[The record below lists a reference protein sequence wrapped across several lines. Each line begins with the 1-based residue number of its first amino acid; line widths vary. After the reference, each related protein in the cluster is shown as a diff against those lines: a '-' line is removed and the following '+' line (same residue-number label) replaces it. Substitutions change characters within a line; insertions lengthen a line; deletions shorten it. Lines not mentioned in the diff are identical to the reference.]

1 MARTELNVIQ
11 FTKYN
16 QAIYP
21 HDYYIE
27 VEDGTEGALE
37 VVKENAGADEINYND
52 DALIGIDGLPLF
64 SEFDTEATHYVLKV
78 EGFLKEPDAET
89 LQFEFKMEKPDDKYV
104 LVVENTATVPIY
116 HVEAT
121 SGDDDDALEVVE
133 NATTDEGKIKYD
145 AVIKADG
152 TRMYTTSGAASGKY
166 VKEVS
171 GDKQITILK
180 GNSIQGILD
189 QTYDLRHGGTYYI
202 RLESGRFKNTY
213 GEDKGKVVLE
223 TTDTLVKAAVL
234 CFK

>member
-27 VEDGTEGALE
+27 VDSNTAGKLT
-37 VVKENAGADEINYND
+37 VVAENASANQINYND

-64 SEFDTEATHYVLKV
+64 SAFDTGATHYVLKV
-78 EGFLKEPDAET
+78 EGFLKEPNAET

-104 LVVENTATVPIY
+104 LVVENTATVPTY
-116 HVEAT
+116 HVETT
-121 SGDDDDALEVVE
+121 STDDDKIEVVE
-133 NATTDEGKIKYD
+133 SDAGEGKIKYD

-152 TRMYTTSGAASGKY
+152 TRMYNSFESDKY
-166 VKEVS
+166 VKVVS

-213 GEDKGKVVLE
+213 GSDKGKVVLE

>member
-27 VEDGTEGALE
+27 VESDTEGKLT
-37 VVKENAGADEINYND
+37 VVEDNATANQINYND

-64 SEFDTEATHYVLKV
+64 SEFDTQATHYVLKV
-78 EGFLKEPDAET
+78 EGFLKEPNAET
-89 LQFEFKMEKPDDKYV
+89 LQFEFEMKKPDDKYV
-104 LVVENTATVPIY
+104 LVVENTATVPTY
-116 HVEAT
+116 HVETT
-121 SGDDDDALEVVE
+121 SEDNKKIEVVASDAGE
-133 NATTDEGKIKYD
+133 NQIDYD
-145 AVIKADG
+145 DVIKADG
-152 TRMYTTSGAASGKY
+152 TPMYATSGAASGKY
-166 VKEVS
+166 VKAVS

-213 GEDKGKVVLE
+213 GDDKGKVVLE

>member
-27 VEDGTEGALE
+27 VDSDTAGKLT
-37 VVKENAGADEINYND
+37 VVEANAGENQINYND

-64 SEFDTEATHYVLKV
+64 SAFDTGATHYVLKV
-78 EGFLKEPDAET
+78 EGFLKEPNAET

-104 LVVENTATVPIY
+104 LVVENTATVPTY
-116 HVEAT
+116 HVETT
-121 SGDDDDALEVVE
+121 STDDDKIEVVASAAGE
-133 NATTDEGKIKYD
+133 KQINYD
-145 AVIKADG
+145 DVIKADG
-152 TRMYTTSGAASGKY
+152 TQMYDSFESGKY
-166 VKEVS
+166 VKAVS

-213 GEDKGKVVLE
+213 GSDKGKVVLE

>member
-27 VEDGTEGALE
+27 VENDTAGKLT
-37 VVKENAGADEINYND
+37 VVKESATAGKINYND

-64 SEFDTEATHYVLKV
+64 SEYEAGHYVLKV
-78 EGFLKEPDAET
+78 EGFLKEPNAVT

-104 LVVENTATVPIY
+104 LVVENTATVPTY
-116 HVEAT
+116 YVETA
-121 SGDDDDALEVVE
+121 SADDDGALKVVASDAG
-133 NATTDEGKIKYD
+133 DKQIDYD
-145 AVIKADG
+145 DVIKADG
-152 TRMYTTSGAASGKY
+152 TRMYNSNPSTDTY
-166 VKEVS
+166 VKKVS

>member
-27 VEDGTEGALE
+27 VDSDTEGKLE
-37 VVKENAGADEINYND
+37 VVNEGATAGKINYND
-52 DALIGIDGLPLF
+52 DTLIGIDGLPLF
-64 SEFDTEATHYVLKV
+64 SAFDATATHYVLKV
-78 EGFLKEPDAET
+78 EGFLKAPDAET
-89 LQFEFKMEKPDDKYV
+89 LQFEFEMKKPDDKYV
-104 LVVENTATVPIY
+104 LVVENTATVPTY
-116 HVEAT
+116 HVETT
-121 SGDDDDALEVVE
+121 SEDNKKIKVV
-133 NATTDEGKIKYD
+133 ASGASVGQIKYD

-152 TRMYTTSGAASGKY
+152 TKMYDSAPATDTY
-166 VKEVS
+166 VKVVS

-213 GEDKGKVVLE
+213 GGDKGKVVLE

>member
-27 VEDGTEGALE
+27 VESDTEGKLT
-37 VVKENAGADEINYND
+37 VVAENATENQINYND

-64 SEFDTEATHYVLKV
+64 SEFDGETTHYVLKV

-104 LVVENTATVPIY
+104 LVVENTAKVPTY
-116 HVEAT
+116 YVETTSDDEGALKVVT
-121 SGDDDDALEVVE
+121 SGADENQIDYDD
-133 NATTDEGKIKYD
+133 
-145 AVIKADG
+145 VIKADG
-152 TRMYTTSGAASGKY
+152 TRMYDSNPSTDTY

-213 GEDKGKVVLE
+213 GGDKGKVVLE

>member
-27 VEDGTEGALE
+27 VESDTAGKLT
-37 VVKENAGADEINYND
+37 VVEKNAGSNQINYND

-64 SEFDTEATHYVLKV
+64 SAFDKQATHYVLKV

-116 HVEAT
+116 YVETA
-121 SGDDDDALEVVE
+121 SGDDDGALEVVNNVAGDGE
-133 NATTDEGKIKYD
+133 INYQD
-145 AVIKADG
+145 VIKADG
-152 TRMYTTSGAASGKY
+152 TKMYDSFKSGEY
-166 VKEVS
+166 VKAVS

-213 GEDKGKVVLE
+213 GSDKGKVVLE

>member
-27 VEDGTEGALE
+27 VESGTAGKLT
-37 VVKENAGADEINYND
+37 VVEDNAGSNQINYND

-64 SEFDTEATHYVLKV
+64 SEFDGETTHYVLKV
-78 EGFLKEPDAET
+78 EGFLKEPDAVT
-89 LQFEFKMEKPDDKYV
+89 LQFEFEMKKPDDKYL
-104 LVVENTATVPIY
+104 LVVENTATVPTY
-116 HVEAT
+116 HVETTSDDEEKIKVVASSAT
-121 SGDDDDALEVVE
+121 DGQ
-133 NATTDEGKIKYD
+133 IKYD

-152 TRMYTTSGAASGKY
+152 TRMYDSAPVTDKF
-166 VKEVS
+166 VKVVS

-213 GEDKGKVVLE
+213 GDDKGKVVLE

>member
-1 MARTELNVIQ
+1 MARTALNVIQ

-27 VEDGTEGALE
+27 VDSETEGALK
-37 VVKENAGADEINYND
+37 VVENSAAAGEIDYND
-52 DALIGIDGLPLF
+52 DTLIGIDGLPLF
-64 SEFDTEATHYVLKV
+64 SEFDAETTHYVLKV

-89 LQFEFKMEKPDDKYV
+89 LQFEFEMKKPDDKYV
-104 LVVENTATVPIY
+104 LVVENTATVPTY
-116 HVEAT
+116 HVETT
-121 SGDDDDALEVVE
+121 SVDNEKIEVVE
-133 NATTDEGKIKYD
+133 SDATEGKIKYD

-152 TRMYTTSGAASGKY
+152 TRMYDSFESGKY
-166 VKEVS
+166 VKAVS

-213 GEDKGKVVLE
+213 GDDKGKVVLE

>member
-27 VEDGTEGALE
+27 VGSGTAGKLTVVENGAT
-37 VVKENAGADEINYND
+37 AGKINYND

-64 SEFDTEATHYVLKV
+64 SAFEAGHYVLKV
-78 EGFLKEPDAET
+78 EGFLKAPDAT
-89 LQFEFKMEKPDDKYV
+89 TKQFEFEMKKPDDKYV
-104 LVVENTATVPIY
+104 LVVENTATVPTY
-116 HVEAT
+116 YVETT
-121 SGDDDDALEVVE
+121 SDDDEKIEVVNSVAGDGE
-133 NATTDEGKIKYD
+133 INYED
-145 AVIKADG
+145 VIKADG
-152 TRMYTTSGAASGKY
+152 TKMYSSFESGKY
-166 VKEVS
+166 VKKVS

-213 GEDKGKVVLE
+213 GDDKGKVVLE

>member
-1 MARTELNVIQ
+1 MARTALNVIQ

-27 VEDGTEGALE
+27 VDSETEGALE
-37 VVKENAGADEINYND
+37 VVEENATTGEINYND
-52 DALIGIDGLPLF
+52 DALIGKDGLPLF
-64 SEFDTEATHYVLKV
+64 SEFDAETTHYVLKV

-89 LQFEFKMEKPDDKYV
+89 LQFEFEMKKPDDKYL
-104 LVVENTATVPIY
+104 LVVENTAKVPTY
-116 HVEAT
+116 HVETT
-121 SGDDDDALEVVE
+121 SDDEEAIKVVASGAGENQINYDD
-133 NATTDEGKIKYD
+133 
-145 AVIKADG
+145 VIKADG
-152 TRMYTTSGAASGKY
+152 TRMYATSGAASGKY

-213 GEDKGKVVLE
+213 GDDRGKVVLE

>member
-1 MARTELNVIQ
+1 MARTALNVIQ

-27 VEDGTEGALE
+27 VDSKTEGKLT
-37 VVKENAGADEINYND
+37 VVEENAGANQINYND

-64 SEFDTEATHYVLKV
+64 SVFDTEATHYVLKV
-78 EGFLKEPDAET
+78 EGFLKEPNAET
-89 LQFEFKMEKPDDKYV
+89 LQFEFEMKKPDDKYV
-104 LVVENTATVPIY
+104 LVVKNTATVPTY
-116 HVEAT
+116 HVETT
-121 SGDDDDALEVVE
+121 SEDTKKIEVVE
-133 NATTDEGKIKYD
+133 SDATEGKIKYD

-152 TRMYTTSGAASGKY
+152 TKMYGSFESGKY

-189 QTYDLRHGGTYYI
+189 QTYALRHGGTYYI

-213 GEDKGKVVLE
+213 GSDKGKVVLE

>member
-27 VEDGTEGALE
+27 VDSKTAGKLT
-37 VVKENAGADEINYND
+37 VVDENATTSQINYND

-64 SEFDTEATHYVLKV
+64 SAFDEVTTHYVLKV
-78 EGFLKEPDAET
+78 EGFLKEPNAET

-116 HVEAT
+116 YVETT
-121 SGDDDDALEVVE
+121 STDTKKIEVVE
-133 NATTDEGKIKYD
+133 SDAGEGKIKYD

-152 TRMYTTSGAASGKY
+152 TRMYDSFESDKY
-166 VKEVS
+166 VKVVS

-213 GEDKGKVVLE
+213 GSDKGKVVLE

>member
-27 VEDGTEGALE
+27 VGSETVGKLE
-37 VVKENAGADEINYND
+37 VVAESAGADEINYND

-64 SEFDTEATHYVLKV
+64 SAFEAGHYVLKV
-78 EGFLKEPDAET
+78 EGFLKEPNAET

-104 LVVENTATVPIY
+104 LVVENTATVPTY
-116 HVEAT
+116 HVETT
-121 SGDDDDALEVVE
+121 SDDEEAIKVVASGAGE
-133 NATTDEGKIKYD
+133 KQINYND
-145 AVIKADG
+145 VIKADG
-152 TRMYTTSGAASGKY
+152 TRMYDSNPSTDTY

-213 GEDKGKVVLE
+213 GDDKGKVVLE

>member
-27 VEDGTEGALE
+27 VGSDTEGKLT
-37 VVKENAGADEINYND
+37 VVEDNAGSNQINYND

-64 SEFDTEATHYVLKV
+64 SDFDAGHYVLKV
-78 EGFLKEPDAET
+78 EGFLKEPNAVT

-104 LVVENTATVPIY
+104 LVVENTATVPTY
-116 HVEAT
+116 YVETA
-121 SGDDDDALEVVE
+121 SGDDDGALKVVASDADE
-133 NATTDEGKIKYD
+133 NQIKYD

-152 TRMYTTSGAASGKY
+152 TRMYNSNPSPDKY
-166 VKEVS
+166 VKKVS

-213 GEDKGKVVLE
+213 GNDKGKVVLE

>member
-27 VEDGTEGALE
+27 VASGTVGALQ
-37 VVKENAGADEINYND
+37 VVEDNAGSNQINYND

-64 SEFDTEATHYVLKV
+64 SEFDGVTTHYVLKV
-78 EGFLKEPDAET
+78 EGFLKEPDAT
-89 LQFEFKMEKPDDKYV
+89 TKQFEFKMEKPDDKYV
-104 LVVENTATVPIY
+104 LVVENTATVPTY
-116 HVEAT
+116 YVETT
-121 SGDDDDALEVVE
+121 STDSEKIEVVE
-133 NATTDEGKIKYD
+133 NETTDEGKIKYD

-152 TRMYTTSGAASGKY
+152 TRMYDSFKSGEY
-166 VKEVS
+166 VKKVS

>member
-1 MARTELNVIQ
+1 MARTALNVIQ

-27 VEDGTEGALE
+27 VESDTEGKLT
-37 VVKENAGADEINYND
+37 VVEENATTNQINYND

-64 SEFDTEATHYVLKV
+64 SAFDAEATHYVLKV
-78 EGFLKEPDAET
+78 EGFLKEPNAET
-89 LQFEFKMEKPDDKYV
+89 LQFEFEMKKPDDKYV
-104 LVVENTATVPIY
+104 LVVENTATVPTY
-116 HVEAT
+116 YVET
-121 SGDDDDALEVVE
+121 TSDDEEKIKVVSGD
-133 NATTDEGKIKYD
+133 ATTGEIKYND
-145 AVIKADG
+145 AALVDAYG
-152 TRMYTTSGAASGKY
+152 NALYTSEPTPTKY
-166 VKEVS
+166 VVEVS

-213 GEDKGKVVLE
+213 GNDKGKVVL
-223 TTDTLVKAAVL
+223 TATDTYVKAAVL

>member
-27 VEDGTEGALE
+27 VESDTAGKLT
-37 VVKENAGADEINYND
+37 VVEDNAGSNQINYND
-52 DALIGIDGLPLF
+52 DALIGIDGLSLF
-64 SEFDTEATHYVLKV
+64 SEFDAGHYVLKV

-104 LVVENTATVPIY
+104 LVVENTATVPTY
-116 HVEAT
+116 YVETA
-121 SGDDDDALEVVE
+121 SGDDDGALKVVASDADE
-133 NATTDEGKIKYD
+133 NQIKYD

-152 TRMYTTSGAASGKY
+152 TRMYDSNPSPDKY
-166 VKEVS
+166 VKKVS

>member
-27 VEDGTEGALE
+27 VESDTAGKLK
-37 VVKENAGADEINYND
+37 VVEANATTNQINYND

-64 SEFDTEATHYVLKV
+64 SKFDTAATHYVLKV
-78 EGFLKEPDAET
+78 EGFLKEPNAET

-116 HVEAT
+116 YVETT
-121 SGDDDDALEVVE
+121 S
-133 NATTDEGKIKYD
+133 TDTKKIKVVASVATEGQINYD
-145 AVIKADG
+145 DVIKADG
-152 TRMYTTSGAASGKY
+152 TAMYATSDAASGKY
-166 VKEVS
+166 VKVVS

-213 GEDKGKVVLE
+213 GSDKGKVVLE

>member
-1 MARTELNVIQ
+1 MARTALNVIQ

-27 VEDGTEGALE
+27 VASGTVGALT
-37 VVKENAGADEINYND
+37 VVENNAGANEINYND

-64 SEFDTEATHYVLKV
+64 SAFEAGHYVLKV
-78 EGFLKEPDAET
+78 EGFLKAPDAT
-89 LQFEFKMEKPDDKYV
+89 TKQFEFDMKKPDDKYV

-116 HVEAT
+116 YVETT
-121 SGDDDDALEVVE
+121 S
-133 NATTDEGKIKYD
+133 TDEEKIKVVASGAGEGEINYD

-152 TRMYTTSGAASGKY
+152 TRMYDSNPSTDTY
-166 VKEVS
+166 VKVVS

-213 GEDKGKVVLE
+213 GGDKGKVVLE

>member
-27 VEDGTEGALE
+27 VEDGTEGNLE
-37 VVKENAGADEINYND
+37 VVEEDASADEINYND

-64 SEFDTEATHYVLKV
+64 SAFDTEATHYVLKV
-78 EGFLKEPDAET
+78 EGFLKEPNAVT

-104 LVVENTATVPIY
+104 LVVENTATVPTY
-116 HVEAT
+116 YVETT
-121 SGDDDDALEVVE
+121 STDNEKIEVV
-133 NATTDEGKIKYD
+133 NSVATEGEINYKD
-145 AVIKADG
+145 VIKADG
-152 TRMYTTSGAASGKY
+152 TRMYDSFEASKY
-166 VKEVS
+166 VKAVI

>member
-1 MARTELNVIQ
+1 MARTALNVIQ

-27 VEDGTEGALE
+27 VDSGTEGALE
-37 VVKENAGADEINYND
+37 VVEENATAGKINYND

-64 SEFDTEATHYVLKV
+64 SEFDAVTTHYVLKV
-78 EGFLKEPDAET
+78 EGFLKEPNAET
-89 LQFEFKMEKPDDKYV
+89 LQFEFEMKKPDDKYL
-104 LVVENTATVPIY
+104 LVVENTATVPTY
-116 HVEAT
+116 HVETT
-121 SGDDDDALEVVE
+121 SDDEEKIEVVNSVAGDGE
-133 NATTDEGKIKYD
+133 INYD
-145 AVIKADG
+145 DVIKADG
-152 TRMYTTSGAASGKY
+152 TRMYDSTPLTDTY

>member
-27 VEDGTEGALE
+27 VGSDTAGKLTVVENGATT
-37 VVKENAGADEINYND
+37 NEINYND

-64 SEFDTEATHYVLKV
+64 SAFEAGHYVLKV
-78 EGFLKEPDAET
+78 EGFLKAPDAT
-89 LQFEFKMEKPDDKYV
+89 TKQFEFKMEKPDDKYV
-104 LVVENTATVPIY
+104 LVVENTATVPTY
-116 HVEAT
+116 YVKTT
-121 SGDDDDALEVVE
+121 SADEDALEVVASGAGE
-133 NATTDEGKIKYD
+133 NQINYD

-152 TRMYTTSGAASGKY
+152 TRMYGSFKSGEY
-166 VKEVS
+166 VKVVI

>member
-27 VEDGTEGALE
+27 VGSDTAGKLT
-37 VVKENAGADEINYND
+37 VVAQNATADEINYND

-64 SEFDTEATHYVLKV
+64 SEFDAGHYVLKV
-78 EGFLKEPDAET
+78 EGFLKEPDAVT

-104 LVVENTATVPIY
+104 LVVENTATVPTY
-116 HVEAT
+116 HVETT
-121 SGDDDDALEVVE
+121 SDDEE
-133 NATTDEGKIKYD
+133 KIKVVASGAGENQINYND
-145 AVIKADG
+145 VIKADG
-152 TRMYTTSGAASGKY
+152 TRMYDSFVSDKF

-213 GEDKGKVVLE
+213 GDDKGKVVLE

>member
-27 VEDGTEGALE
+27 VGSDTAGKLE
-37 VVKENAGADEINYND
+37 VVAENALANQINYND
-52 DALIGIDGLPLF
+52 DALIGKDGLPLF
-64 SEFDTEATHYVLKV
+64 SEFEAGHYVLKV
-78 EGFLKEPDAET
+78 EGFLKEPNAET
-89 LQFEFKMEKPDDKYV
+89 LQFEFKMKKPDDKYV
-104 LVVENTATVPIY
+104 LVVENTATVPTY
-116 HVEAT
+116 HVETTSDDEEKIKVVT
-121 SGDDDDALEVVE
+121 SGAS
-133 NATTDEGKIKYD
+133 EGEINYGD
-145 AVIKADG
+145 VIKADG
-152 TRMYTTSGAASGKY
+152 TPMYATSGSASGKY

-213 GEDKGKVVLE
+213 GDDKGKVVLE

>member
-27 VEDGTEGALE
+27 VESDTEGKLT
-37 VVKENAGADEINYND
+37 VVEDNATANQINYND

-64 SEFDTEATHYVLKV
+64 SEFDTQATHYVLKV
-78 EGFLKEPDAET
+78 EGFLKEPNAET
-89 LQFEFKMEKPDDKYV
+89 LQFEFEMKKPDDKYV
-104 LVVENTATVPIY
+104 LVVENTATVPTY
-116 HVEAT
+116 HVETT
-121 SGDDDDALEVVE
+121 SEDNKKIEVVASDAGE
-133 NATTDEGKIKYD
+133 NQIDYD
-145 AVIKADG
+145 DVIKADG
-152 TRMYTTSGAASGKY
+152 TPMYATSGAASGKY
-166 VKEVS
+166 VKAVS

-213 GEDKGKVVLE
+213 GNDKGKVVLE

>member
-27 VEDGTEGALE
+27 VGSDTAGKLTVVENGATT
-37 VVKENAGADEINYND
+37 NEINYND

-64 SEFDTEATHYVLKV
+64 SAFEAGHYVLKV
-78 EGFLKEPDAET
+78 EGFLKAPDAT
-89 LQFEFKMEKPDDKYV
+89 TKQFEFKMEKPDDKYV
-104 LVVENTATVPIY
+104 LVVENTATVPTY
-116 HVEAT
+116 YVKTT
-121 SGDDDDALEVVE
+121 SADEDALEVVASGAGE
-133 NATTDEGKIKYD
+133 NQINYD

-152 TRMYTTSGAASGKY
+152 TRMYGSFKSGEY
-166 VKEVS
+166 VKVVI

-213 GEDKGKVVLE
+213 GDDKGKVVLE

>member
-27 VEDGTEGALE
+27 VGSDTAGKLE
-37 VVKENAGADEINYND
+37 VVADSATAGKINYND

-64 SEFDTEATHYVLKV
+64 SAFDTEATHYVLKV
-78 EGFLKEPDAET
+78 EGFLKAPDAET
-89 LQFEFKMEKPDDKYV
+89 LQFEFDMKKPDDKYV
-104 LVVENTATVPIY
+104 LVVENTATVPTY
-116 HVEAT
+116 HVETT
-121 SGDDDDALEVVE
+121 S
-133 NATTDEGKIKYD
+133 TDEEKIKVVASGAGEGEIDYD
-145 AVIKADG
+145 DVIKADG
-152 TRMYTTSGAASGKY
+152 TRMYATSGAASGKY

-213 GEDKGKVVLE
+213 GDDKGKVVLE

>member
-27 VEDGTEGALE
+27 VENGTVGALQ
-37 VVKENAGADEINYND
+37 VVAENATENQINYND

-64 SEFDTEATHYVLKV
+64 SEFDGETTHYVLKV

-89 LQFEFKMEKPDDKYV
+89 LQFEFEMKKPDDKYL
-104 LVVENTATVPIY
+104 LVVENTATVPTY
-116 HVEAT
+116 HVETT
-121 SGDDDDALEVVE
+121 STDNEKIEVVE
-133 NATTDEGKIKYD
+133 NEAGDNQINYD

-152 TRMYTTSGAASGKY
+152 TRMYDSYSLASGKY

-171 GDKQITILK
+171 GDRQITILK

>member
-1 MARTELNVIQ
+1 MARTALNVIQ

-27 VEDGTEGALE
+27 VDSDTAGKLT
-37 VVKENAGADEINYND
+37 VVAENAAANQINYND

-64 SEFDTEATHYVLKV
+64 SEFDEVATHYVLKV
-78 EGFLKEPDAET
+78 EGFLKAPDAT
-89 LQFEFKMEKPDDKYV
+89 TKQFEFDMKKPDDKYV
-104 LVVENTATVPIY
+104 LVVENTATVPTY
-116 HVEAT
+116 YVETTSEDEEKIQVVASGAT
-121 SGDDDDALEVVE
+121 EGQINYNDAALVDAYGDALYSKTPE
-133 NATTDEGKIKYD
+133 
-145 AVIKADG
+145 
-152 TRMYTTSGAASGKY
+152 GKY
-166 VKEVS
+166 VKAVS

-189 QTYDLRHGGTYYI
+189 QTYDLRHGGTYYT

>member
-27 VEDGTEGALE
+27 VASGTVGALT
-37 VVKENAGADEINYND
+37 VKEKDAGADEINYND

-64 SEFDTEATHYVLKV
+64 SEYDDATTHYVLKV
-78 EGFLKEPDAET
+78 EGFLKEPDAT
-89 LQFEFKMEKPDDKYV
+89 TKQFEFKMEKPDDKYV
-104 LVVENTATVPIY
+104 LVVENTATVPTY
-116 HVEAT
+116 YVETA
-121 SGDDDDALEVVE
+121 SSEDEGALKVVE
-133 NATTDEGKIKYD
+133 NEAGDNQINYD

-152 TRMYTTSGAASGKY
+152 TPMYATGEPPSDKY
-166 VKEVS
+166 VKAVS

>member
-1 MARTELNVIQ
+1 MAGTALNVIQ

-27 VEDGTEGALE
+27 VENGTVGALQ
-37 VVKENAGADEINYND
+37 VVAENATENQINYND

-64 SEFDTEATHYVLKV
+64 SEFDAGHYVLKV

-89 LQFEFKMEKPDDKYV
+89 LQFEFEMKKPDDKYL
-104 LVVENTATVPIY
+104 LVVENTATVPTY
-116 HVEAT
+116 HVETT
-121 SGDDDDALEVVE
+121 SED
-133 NATTDEGKIKYD
+133 NKKIKVVASGAGENQINYGD
-145 AVIKADG
+145 VIKADG
-152 TRMYTTSGAASGKY
+152 TRMYDSNPSTDTY

-202 RLESGRFKNTY
+202 RL
-213 GEDKGKVVLE
+213 
-223 TTDTLVKAAVL
+223 TTKA
-234 CFK
+234 KWY

>member
-27 VEDGTEGALE
+27 VTSGTEGKLT
-37 VVKENAGADEINYND
+37 VVENNAGSNQINYND

-64 SEFDTEATHYVLKV
+64 SAFDTEATHYVLKV
-78 EGFLKEPDAET
+78 EGFLKEPNAGT

-104 LVVENTATVPIY
+104 LVVENTATVPTY
-116 HVEAT
+116 YVE
-121 SGDDDDALEVVE
+121 
-133 NATTDEGKIKYD
+133 TTDTEAIKVVASD
-145 AVIKADG
+145 AGDG
-152 TRMYTTSGAASGKY
+152 EIVYNDAALVDAYGVALYTEAPSPTKY
-166 VKEVS
+166 VVEVS

-213 GEDKGKVVLE
+213 GDDKGKVVLE

>member
-1 MARTELNVIQ
+1 MARTALNVIQ

-27 VEDGTEGALE
+27 VESDTAGKLT
-37 VVKENAGADEINYND
+37 VVADSATAGEINYND

-64 SEFDTEATHYVLKV
+64 SEFDIAATHYVLKV
-78 EGFLKEPDAET
+78 EGFLKAPDAET
-89 LQFEFKMEKPDDKYV
+89 LQFEFEMKKPDDKYV
-104 LVVENTATVPIY
+104 LVVENTATVPTY
-116 HVEAT
+116 HVETT
-121 SGDDDDALEVVE
+121 SEDDEKIEVVASG
-133 NATTDEGKIKYD
+133 ATEGKINYD
-145 AVIKADG
+145 DVIKADG
-152 TRMYTTSGAASGKY
+152 TRMYNTFESGKY

-213 GEDKGKVVLE
+213 GDDRGKVVLE

>member
-27 VEDGTEGALE
+27 VDSDTEGKLT
-37 VVKENAGADEINYND
+37 VVENNAGATQINYND

-64 SEFDTEATHYVLKV
+64 SVFDTEATHYVLKV
-78 EGFLKEPDAET
+78 EGFLKEPDAVT

-104 LVVENTATVPIY
+104 LVVENTATVPTY
-116 HVEAT
+116 HVETTSADDEKIAVVNSVAT
-121 SGDDDDALEVVE
+121 EGQINYDD
-133 NATTDEGKIKYD
+133 
-145 AVIKADG
+145 VIKADG
-152 TRMYTTSGAASGKY
+152 TKMYGSFESGKY

-213 GEDKGKVVLE
+213 GDDKGKVVLE

>member
-27 VEDGTEGALE
+27 VESDTEGKLT
-37 VVKENAGADEINYND
+37 VVEDNATANQINYND

-64 SEFDTEATHYVLKV
+64 SEFDTQATHYVLKV
-78 EGFLKEPDAET
+78 EGFLKEPNAET
-89 LQFEFKMEKPDDKYV
+89 LQFEFEMKKPDDKYV
-104 LVVENTATVPIY
+104 LVVENTATVPTY
-116 HVEAT
+116 HVETT
-121 SGDDDDALEVVE
+121 SEDNKKIEVVASDAGE
-133 NATTDEGKIKYD
+133 NQIDYD
-145 AVIKADG
+145 DVIKADG
-152 TRMYTTSGAASGKY
+152 TPMYATSGAASGKY

-213 GEDKGKVVLE
+213 GDDKGKVVLE

>member
-27 VEDGTEGALE
+27 VDSDTAGKLE
-37 VVKENAGADEINYND
+37 VVENNATASEINYND
-52 DALIGIDGLPLF
+52 DALIGKDGLPLF
-64 SEFDTEATHYVLKV
+64 STFDAGHYVLKV
-78 EGFLKEPDAET
+78 EGFLKEPNAET

-104 LVVENTATVPIY
+104 LVVENTATVPTY
-116 HVEAT
+116 HVETT
-121 SGDDDDALEVVE
+121 SDDDDAIQVV
-133 NATTDEGKIKYD
+133 ASDASEGEIDYD
-145 AVIKADG
+145 DVIKADG
-152 TRMYTTSGAASGKY
+152 TQMYATSGSASGKY

-213 GEDKGKVVLE
+213 GDDKGKVVLE

>member
-27 VEDGTEGALE
+27 VDSKTEGKLT
-37 VVKENAGADEINYND
+37 VVAENAGANQINYND
-52 DALIGIDGLPLF
+52 DALIGSDGEALY
-64 SEFDTEATHYVLKV
+64 TEAPTGKYVLKV
-78 EGFLKEPDAET
+78 DGFLKTPDAET
-89 LQFEFKMEKPDDKYV
+89 LQFEFEMKKPDDKYV
-104 LVVENTATVPIY
+104 LVAENTATVPTY
-116 HVEAT
+116 HVETT
-121 SGDDDDALEVVE
+121 SEDTKKIEVVE
-133 NATTDEGKIKYD
+133 SDATEGKIKYD

-152 TRMYTTSGAASGKY
+152 TRMYDSFESGKY
-166 VKEVS
+166 VKAVS

-213 GEDKGKVVLE
+213 GSDKGKVVLE